1 LEEWLIDR
9 PDLRRMFALWIRAT
23 LMRKTEYRIVLP
35 QLDDLQELKVMLAE
49 RLEEWALGYK
59 AEGVQL
65 GEALALQKLLSK
77 RFGAMPS
84 EILTKIASASQE
96 QIEAWFDQAI
106 DAKSVVDVFGP
117 TPH

>member
-1 LEEWLIDR
+1 
-9 PDLRRMFALWIRAT
+9 
-23 LMRKTEYRIVLP
+23 MRKTEYRIVLP

-77 RFGAMPS
+77 RFGAIPP
-84 EILTKIASASQE
+84 EILEKIAGASPE
-96 QIEAWFDQAI
+96 QMDAWLDSVLEAQ
-106 DAKSVVDVFGP
+106 SLDVLFGP

>member
-1 LEEWLIDR
+1 
-9 PDLRRMFALWIRAT
+9 
-23 LMRKTEYRIVLP
+23 
-35 QLDDLQELKVMLAE
+35 MLAE

-59 AEGVQL
+59 AEGKAEGKVEGVQL

-84 EILTKIASASQE
+84 EILTKIASASRE
-96 QIEAWFDQAI
+96 QIEVWFDQAI
-106 DAKSVVDVFGP
+106 DATSVVDVFGP